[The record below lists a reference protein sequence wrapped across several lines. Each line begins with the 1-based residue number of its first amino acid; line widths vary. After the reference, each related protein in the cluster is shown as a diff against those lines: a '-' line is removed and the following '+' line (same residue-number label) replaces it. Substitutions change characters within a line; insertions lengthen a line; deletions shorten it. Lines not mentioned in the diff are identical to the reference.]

1 MYIYISQEVLNNA
14 DAQLQTAIERLQRK
28 IEQDAS
34 LFPMIFDCLFP
45 YWRTKLRRTW
55 RLIATVQI
63 ISGEEILCLTH
74 LLQRSSHDY
83 DTEFLHNRE
92 AWGAQKVQINQHQ
105 LTEWLR
111 ERQLQEELE
120 NAPQPQPNVPEN
132 LMPWLNTPSLQQ
144 NGHRGCDIFESR
156 LWVDKWTQR
165 DESQITS
172 NWLSFHRIILQILE
186 PQQNSD
192 LQSNET
198 TFANVNRCIDL
209 STECTVLYS
218 VVSSSDYPHRRII
231 VLLDLFPSIP
241 SFSDIAQ
248 VGKSLRVF
256 GQSVPCNIFE
266 SSITTDRLTR
276 IARRAYPDYI
286 LWDEQIWHS
295 LEIDSD
301 VNLALSGEE
310 ETLLRNVRLP
320 IFINGRAGSGKST
333 MLHYMFA
340 YYCDLYLR
348 ENRDNIDQPTQIFP
362 LFLTYNQ
369 RLVDRA
375 RKVVKSV
382 LTSHAHYI
390 EQSYNTEDLEPLE
403 NCFQSFQDFLLSKLP
418 FENSFLRSNHISF
431 NEFKERFDRSFPNE
445 RYSAEIVWHTIRT
458 YIKGFDF
465 SEDNTEFLTFAD
477 YKDEISNKHKSVS
490 DQDFQ
495 QIIRFWRWYQDL
507 QNEENL
513 WDDQDLVRFI
523 LQSIIN
529 GELQISSYAAIFCD
543 EAQDFTRI
551 ELQLILRLSAW
562 SQYRLRPPVHS
573 LPFAFA
579 GDPMQTVNPT
589 GFRWNNLRAN
599 FYERILLPLDPDG
612 SKGICNPENV
622 MLRELQQN
630 YRSTREIVYFSNIV
644 HLWRKVLLNLTD
656 INPQNS
662 WWDDQQSARVGKGVI
677 SQNFTVQELAKL
689 ANQGIIFVLPC
700 DEGGEM
706 AFIRDTPQLL
716 QAFPSI
722 NEQILPPNVYSAV
735 AVKGSEFPVVIAL
748 FFGEYFAEAFGE
760 RDLEITPQNIELE
773 YFLNKLYVAISRGQ
787 EYLAVID
794 TQRGDQRLWQFAN
807 QQQVSNWIGRLP
819 NQNEHEHWR
828 SQTSFLDD
836 HVTPNMSRGANSL
849 DLAKIF
855 LQDGLNYNKSQ
866 FFNSAA
872 SYFQRADRP
881 LDEEYCQTWL
891 VRLQGNLREAG
902 QRFMKLQDRLENAG
916 SRLVERSLDPV
927 QDAWE
932 CFWGGQHWQEILAW
946 CDRCPERLE
955 NRWRFVAAFMVQTS
969 DQAEVK
975 NLADITYSFTDAL
988 VTIVDQWQADT
999 SDLRE
1004 VNWRSVLIRYHQI
1017 VNQLLDSSDN
1027 LNIESIYLQT
1037 WSQISLKLV
1046 TIGFDVQSNL
1056 FLAARCAYQS
1066 ENYQEAV
1073 SLWERCPDD
1082 SIYRNRQDYALAKSE
1097 ITPVP
1102 EKFDW
1107 LNRAGKSEQIVNLWK
1122 GQKEQFDRTWQPYTS
1137 IIRQAL
1143 EKHGESKELLDL
1155 DIKLGRWVAAILYF
1169 NNRVKDQDPSFDDS
1183 ARFEVLKKM
1192 SEDRRLT
1199 SQSIEEES
1207 SKIFEQGIR
1216 ITENVQNERDSVRQ
1230 GRRLLTQF
1238 INETTRTK
1246 TWTKDL
1252 ASIETVTQAFRNV
1265 GEFVPELQFHEQF
1278 KGDLD
1283 MEICEYAKRE
1293 WIEIKR
1299 KQANFSRQDGKIAD
1313 AERYGREADNAEKTW
1328 QCEVNSPPE
1337 DPTEEIRKSL
1347 GTLTQSEL
1355 ESVKHYIRFLKFE
1368 KSL

>member
-1 MYIYISQEVLNNA
+1 MYVYISQEVLNNA

-34 LFPMIFDCLFP
+34 LFPMIFDCLYP

-55 RLIATVQI
+55 RLIGTVQI

-74 LLQRSSHDY
+74 LLRRSSHGY
-83 DTEFLHNRE
+83 RQFLDDRK
-92 AWGAQKVQINQHQ
+92 AWGAQNIQINQHQ
-105 LTEWLR
+105 LTEWLI

-120 NAPQPQPNVPEN
+120 NAPKSQPPVSEN
-132 LMPWLNTPSLQQ
+132 LIPWLDTPSLQQ
-144 NGHRGCDIFESR
+144 NGHTGCDIFESR
-156 LWVDKWTQR
+156 LWVDKWTQEN
-165 DESQITS
+165 DNEIPSQWS
-172 NWLSFHRIILQILE
+172 SFHETILQILE
-186 PQQNSD
+186 PQQDNNF
-192 LQSNET
+192 QVNPT
-198 TFANVNRCIDL
+198 TFTNVNQCTDL
-209 STECTVLYS
+209 STGCTILYS
-218 VVSSSDYPHRRII
+218 IVNPSDDPNRRII
-231 VLLDLFPSIP
+231 VLFDLFPSKP
-241 SFSDIAQ
+241 SFSDISQ
-248 VGKSLRVF
+248 VGNSLRIF
-256 GQSVPCNIFE
+256 GHGCDCDIFE
-266 SSITTDRLTR
+266 NAITTDRLTR

-286 LWDEQIWHS
+286 VWDEHLWHS
-295 LEIDSD
+295 LELDTD

-348 ENRDNIDQPTQIFP
+348 NRDNTNQASQIFP

-375 RKVVKSV
+375 RKVVKSI

-390 EQSYNTEDLEPLE
+390 EKNYKSKIEDIEPLE

-418 FENSFLRSNHISF
+418 FENNFLQSNHISF
-431 NEFKERFDRSFPNE
+431 NKFKERFDRSFPNE

-465 SEDNTEFLTFAD
+465 SEDNAECTAEFITFED
-477 YKDEISNKHKSVS
+477 YKDEISNRHKSVS
-490 DQDFQ
+490 DQDFH
-495 QIIRFWRWYQDL
+495 QIRNRFWGWYQNL
-507 QNEENL
+507 QQKENL

-523 LQSIIN
+523 LQNIIN

-562 SQYRLRPPVHS
+562 SQYRLCPPINS

-589 GFRWNNLRAN
+589 GFRWDSLRAN

-612 SKGICNPENV
+612 SKGICNSENV
-622 MLRELQQN
+622 MLKELQQN

-644 HLWRKVLLNLTD
+644 HLWRKVLLDLAD

-662 WWDDQQSARVGKGVI
+662 WWDDQQASKVGKGVI
-677 SQNFTVQELAKL
+677 NQTLVIQDLAKL

-706 AFIRDTPQLL
+706 TFIRANPQLK
-716 QAFPSI
+716 QAFLPA

-735 AVKGSEFPVVIAL
+735 AIKGSEFPIVIAL
-748 FFGEYFAEAFGE
+748 FFGEYFVQAFGE
-760 RDLEITPQNIELE
+760 KDLRNIPKNIELE

-787 EYLAVID
+787 EYLAIID
-794 TQRGDQRLWQFAN
+794 TQKGDQHLWQFAN
-807 QQQVSNWIGRLP
+807 QQQVDNWIDRLT
-819 NQNEHEHWR
+819 NQNEHENWR
-828 SQTSFLDD
+828 QQTSFLDD
-836 HVTPNMSRGANSL
+836 RASINLNRSANLL

-855 LQDGLNYNKSQ
+855 LLDGLNSCKPQ

-881 LDEEYCQTWL
+881 LDEEYCQIWL
-891 VRLQGNLREAG
+891 VRLQDNLREAG
-902 QRFMKLQDRLENAG
+902 QRFMELQVRLQQEGN
-916 SRLVERSLDPV
+916 SLVERSLDPI

-932 CFWGGQHWQEILAW
+932 CFWCGQHWQEILAW

-955 NRWRFVAAFMVQTS
+955 LRWRFMAEFMVKTS
-969 DQAEVK
+969 DQAPIP
-975 NLADITYSFTDAL
+975 NLADIIYQFTDAL
-988 VTIVDQWQADT
+988 APLADQWQPD
-999 SDLRE
+999 SSNLRE
-1004 VNWRSVLIRYHQI
+1004 LNWQLVLSRYHQI
-1017 VNQLLDSSDN
+1017 VNQLLDSSDD
-1027 LNIESIYLQT
+1027 LNIESKYLQI

-1082 SIYRNRQDYALAKSE
+1082 NIYRNRQDYALAKSE

-1107 LNRAGKSEQIVNLWK
+1107 LNRAGKSERIVNVWK
-1122 GQKEQFDRTWQPYTS
+1122 SERELFDRTWQPYTS

-1169 NNRVKDQDPSFDDS
+1169 NNRVKAQDPSFDDS
-1183 ARFEVLKKM
+1183 ARFAVLKKM

-1199 SQSIEEES
+1199 SQSIEDES
-1207 SKIFEQGIR
+1207 SKLFEQGIR

-1246 TWTKDL
+1246 AWTKNL

-1265 GEFVPELQFHEQF
+1265 GEFVPELQFYEQF
-1278 KGDLD
+1278 NGDRD
-1283 MEICEYAKRE
+1283 VEICEYAKRE
-1293 WIEIKR
+1293 WIEVKR
-1299 KQANFSRQDGKIAD
+1299 KQANFSKQDGKIND
-1313 AERYGREADNAEKTW
+1313 AERYGREADNAEQTW
-1328 QCEVNSPPE
+1328 QCGNSPPP
-1337 DPTEEIRKSL
+1337 DPVVICK
-1347 GTLTQSEL
+1347 
-1355 ESVKHYIRFLKFE
+1355 
-1368 KSL
+1368 